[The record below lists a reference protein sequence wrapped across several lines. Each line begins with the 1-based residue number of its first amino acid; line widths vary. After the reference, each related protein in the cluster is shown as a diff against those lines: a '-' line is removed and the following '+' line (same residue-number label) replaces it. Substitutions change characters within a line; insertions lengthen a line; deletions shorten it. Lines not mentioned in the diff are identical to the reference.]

1 MDLISEDLAVRNYKT
16 CLEETLKEAH
26 QWNIQIPED
35 RLNAYNED
43 LLAELKIPDDDK
55 EFRLQAKKIFED
67 ILKLNCQ
74 FTSFKR
80 KMLFSNKFQV
90 QGYKKS
96 KFHNFP
102 NSTPFVIKDATIANS
117 DIPGLK
123 SFLDD
128 SSIKNDSQIK
138 ELLEQAI
145 NKVPQVKIFEAFAKG
160 IQYGAREISNE
171 VIVEG
176 VMGDRMKI
184 DPILAELFVS
194 PPDQVELEGHK
205 IPQFLTEIQ
214 SVNGFPLPILTLM
227 PNTKFLVTCK
237 GSIHYEIT
245 IWYGDNAEEPK
256 TKHLKGP
263 GFTIILLA
271 DKYLFEPINIKGFDS
286 FSKETK
292 VLDDAND
299 ALEDYHDIDFDDKQI
314 SSDVPGGCLANSP
327 EFKCTMW
334 KWGCLCYCS
343 EEPSKRQRKYING
356 EKNYQRSS
364 SWDFLKNSQQGG
376 SNKCVYQFRNY
387 HD

>member
-1 MDLISEDLAVRNYKT
+1 MDLISNVVAAVTNYRM

-55 EFRLQAKKIFED
+55 KFRLQAKKIFED
-67 ILKLNCQ
+67 ILKLNRQ

-80 KMLFSNKFQV
+80 KMLFADTFKV
-90 QGYKKS
+90 QESKRL

-102 NSTPFVIKDATIANS
+102 KSTTFVIKDATIANS

-145 NKVPQVKIFEAFAKG
+145 NKVPQVKIFEAFSKG

-171 VIVEG
+171 VMIEG
-176 VMGDRMKI
+176 VMGDKMKI

-194 PPDQVELEGHK
+194 PPDQVELEGHQL
-205 IPQFLTEIQ
+205 PQFLTEIQ
-214 SVNGFPLPILTLM
+214 SINGLPLPVLILM
-227 PNTKFLVTCK
+227 PDTKFLVTCE
-237 GSIHYEIT
+237 GSIHNEIT
-245 IWYGDNAEEPK
+245 IWYGNNAEEPK
-256 TKHLKGP
+256 TKHLKCP

-286 FSKETK
+286 YSKEIK

-299 ALEDYHDIDFDDKQI
+299 AAEDYQHIDFSDKQI
-314 SSDVPGGCLANSP
+314 SSDVPGCLANSP

-343 EEPSKRQRKYING
+343 EEPSKRQRKVING
-356 EKNYQRSS
+356 DKNYQRSS
-364 SWDFLKNSQQGG
+364 SWDFLKTSQQGG
-376 SNKCVYQFRNY
+376 SNK
-387 HD
+387 